1 MAMFITEK
9 ICNKDNNSYLIIMT
23 LTLNI
28 VIAFDIDSFVI
39 NKILSILS
47 SIYQSRELQNKVILN
62 TTNIVGV

>member
-47 SIYQSRELQNKVILN
+47 SIYQSRQLQNKVILN